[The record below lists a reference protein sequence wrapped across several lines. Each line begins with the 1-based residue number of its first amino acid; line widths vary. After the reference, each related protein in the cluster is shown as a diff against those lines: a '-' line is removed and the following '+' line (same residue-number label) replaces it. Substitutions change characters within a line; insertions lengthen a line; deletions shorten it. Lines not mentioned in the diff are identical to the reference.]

1 MYFSATIFRLIG
13 FSSPTLTSLS
23 IALTNF
29 TFTLVAFYTID
40 RIGRRRI
47 LLFSI
52 PIMVLGLLL
61 CAVAFRFVDL
71 SGQEGVN
78 ALPEEQGRGGRV
90 WLLVILLAMI
100 TYVAGYA
107 IGLGTVPWQ
116 QSELFPLSVRSLGS
130 GISTATNWA
139 SNTLIGLTFLPMM
152 EALTPTGTFGVYA
165 VASLSPDQSIAVRT
179 TDDVKKHR
187 VRVSSFW
194 SKRQAD
200 LA

>member
-130 GISTATNWA
+130 GISTATKRMSAMSMMLRRPRA
-139 SNTLIGLTFLPMM
+139 SARMPVSG
-152 EALTPTGTFGVYA
+152 EARSAKKDV
-165 VASLSPDQSIAVRT
+165 
-179 TDDVKKHR
+179 DDVMRDLSR
-187 VRVSSFW
+187 VVRGRWERDELIEIRVE
-194 SKRQAD
+194 D
-200 LA
+200 ITPVLHV